1 MSNRRKFIQQIASV
15 SAISILSPTKLLA
28 NTDTIEHL
36 CIMHTNDVHSHIE
49 PFPIDHKKYPGMGG
63 VARRAELITK
73 IRSEVKHTLLLDAGD
88 MFQGT
93 PYFNYYGGEL
103 EFKLMNAMKYDAAT
117 IGNHDFDNGVDGL
130 AKQAKIA
137 DFKLLSANYNFEDT
151 PMKGLTKPYD
161 IFNKGK
167 FKVGVFGLGIELKG
181 LVDPK
186 MYGETKHNSPIE
198 ISQKISRYLRHTK
211 GCNLIICLSHLGL
224 KYESKQVSDIALA
237 EECSEIDIILGG
249 HTHTFVDKPIE
260 IRSNIGKST
269 YISQV
274 GWAGLM
280 LGRMDVKLELE
291 TNRLVIKS
299 QSERISQK
307 TSFSC
312 LR

>member
-15 SAISILSPTKLLA
+15 SALSLVNPTKLLA
-28 NTDTIEHL
+28 NTETEHL

-49 PFPIDHKKYPGMGG
+49 PFPLDHKKYPGMGG
-63 VARRAELITK
+63 VARRAELINK
-73 IRSEVKHTLLLDAGD
+73 IRSEVSHTLLLDAGD

-137 DFKLLSANYNFEDT
+137 DFKLLSANYNFENT
-151 PMKGLTKPYD
+151 PMKGLSKPYQ

-167 FKVGVFGLGIELKG
+167 FRIGVFGLGIELKG

-186 MYGETKHNSPIE
+186 MYGKTGYISPINIAKE
-198 ISQKISRYLRHTK
+198 LSDYLRNIK

-224 KYESKQVSDIALA
+224 KYNTNQVSDMVLA
-237 EECSEIDIILGG
+237 KQCSEIDIILGG
-249 HTHTFVDKPIE
+249 HTHTFLEKPIE
-260 IRSNIGKST
+260 IRSNIDKSI
-269 YISQV
+269 YICQV

-280 LGRMDVKLELE
+280 LGRIDVKLESK
-291 TNRLVIKS
+291 TNTLVVKS
-299 QSERISQK
+299 QSENI
-307 TSFSC
+307 
-312 LR
+312 

>member
-15 SAISILSPTKLLA
+15 SALSLVNPAKLLA
-28 NTDTIEHL
+28 NTETEHL

-49 PFPIDHKKYPGMGG
+49 PFPLEHKKYPGMGG
-63 VARRAELITK
+63 VARRAELVNK
-73 IRSEVKHTLLLDAGD
+73 IRSEVSHTLLLDAGD

-137 DFKLLSANYNFEDT
+137 DFKLLSANYNFENT
-151 PMKGLTKPYD
+151 PMKGLSKPYQV
-161 IFNKGK
+161 FNKGK
-167 FKVGVFGLGIELKG
+167 FRIGVFGLGIELKG

-186 MYGETKHNSPIE
+186 MYGKTGYISPINIARE
-198 ISQKISRYLRHTK
+198 LSDYLRNIK

-224 KYESKQVSDIALA
+224 KYNTNQVSDMVLA
-237 EECSEIDIILGG
+237 RQCSEIDIIIGG
-249 HTHTFVDKPIE
+249 HTHTFLEKPIE
-260 IRSNIGKST
+260 IRSNIDKSI
-269 YISQV
+269 YICQV

-280 LGRMDVKLELE
+280 LGRIDVKLESK
-291 TNRLVIKS
+291 TNTLVVKS
-299 QSERISQK
+299 KSENI
-307 TSFSC
+307 
-312 LR
+312 

>member
-1 MSNRRKFIQQIASV
+1 MSNRRKFIQQIS
-15 SAISILSPTKLLA
+15 SIGAISLVNPTKLLA
-28 NTDTIEHL
+28 TTDTEHL

-49 PFPIDHKKYPGMGG
+49 PFPLDHKKHPGMGG
-63 VARRAELITK
+63 VARRAELINK

-117 IGNHDFDNGVDGL
+117 IGNHDFDNGVAGL
-130 AKQAKIA
+130 AKQAKNA
-137 DFKLLSANYNFEDT
+137 EFKLLSANYSFEDT
-151 PMKGLTKPYD
+151 PMNGLTKPYH
-161 IFNKGK
+161 IFNKRK
-167 FKVGVFGLGIELKG
+167 FKIGVFGLGIELKG

-186 MYGETKHNSPIE
+186 MYGNTQYNDPIK
-198 ISQKISRYLRHTK
+198 IAIKISDYLRNIK

-224 KYESKQVSDIALA
+224 KYESKQVSDIVLA
-237 EECSEIDIILGG
+237 EQCPEIDIILGG
-249 HTHTFVDKPIE
+249 HTHSFVDKPIE
-260 IRSNIGKST
+260 IRSVIGKST

-280 LGRMDVKLELE
+280 LGRIDVKLELK

-307 TSFSC
+307 TTFSS
-312 LR
+312 LS

>member
-15 SAISILSPTKLLA
+15 SALSLVNPAKLLA
-28 NTDTIEHL
+28 NTETEHL

-49 PFPIDHKKYPGMGG
+49 PFPLEHKKYPGMGG
-63 VARRAELITK
+63 VARRAELINK
-73 IRSEVKHTLLLDAGD
+73 IRSEVSHTLLLDAGD

-137 DFKLLSANYNFEDT
+137 DFKLLSANYNFENT
-151 PMKGLTKPYD
+151 PMKGLSKPYQV
-161 IFNKGK
+161 FNKGK
-167 FKVGVFGLGIELKG
+167 FRIGVFGLGIELKG

-186 MYGETKHNSPIE
+186 MYGKTGYISPINIARE
-198 ISQKISRYLRHTK
+198 LSDYLRNIK

-224 KYESKQVSDIALA
+224 KYNTNQVSDMVLA
-237 EECSEIDIILGG
+237 RQCSEIDIIIGG
-249 HTHTFVDKPIE
+249 HTHTFLEKPIE
-260 IRSNIGKST
+260 IRSNIDKSI
-269 YISQV
+269 YICQV

-280 LGRMDVKLELE
+280 LGRIDVKLESK
-291 TNRLVIKS
+291 TNTLVVKS
-299 QSERISQK
+299 KSENI
-307 TSFSC
+307 
-312 LR
+312 

>member
-15 SAISILSPTKLLA
+15 SALSLVNPAKLLA
-28 NTDTIEHL
+28 NTETEHL

-49 PFPIDHKKYPGMGG
+49 PFPLEHKKYPGMGG
-63 VARRAELITK
+63 VARRAELVNK
-73 IRSEVKHTLLLDAGD
+73 IRSEVSHTLLLDAGD

-137 DFKLLSANYNFEDT
+137 DFKLLSANYNFENT
-151 PMKGLTKPYD
+151 PMKGLSKPYQV
-161 IFNKGK
+161 FNKGK
-167 FKVGVFGLGIELKG
+167 FRIGVFGLGIELKG

-186 MYGETKHNSPIE
+186 MYGKTGYISPINIARE
-198 ISQKISRYLRHTK
+198 LSDYLRNIK

-224 KYESKQVSDIALA
+224 KYNTNQVSDMVLA
-237 EECSEIDIILGG
+237 RQCSEIDIIIGG
-249 HTHTFVDKPIE
+249 HTHTFLEKPIE
-260 IRSNIGKST
+260 IRSNIDKSI
-269 YISQV
+269 YICQV

-280 LGRMDVKLELE
+280 LGRIDVKLESK
-291 TNRLVIKS
+291 TNTLVVKS
-299 QSERISQK
+299 QSENI
-307 TSFSC
+307 
-312 LR
+312 

>member
-15 SAISILSPTKLLA
+15 SALSLVNPTKLLA
-28 NTDTIEHL
+28 NTETEHL

-49 PFPIDHKKYPGMGG
+49 PFPLEHKKYPGMGG
-63 VARRAELITK
+63 VARRAELVNK
-73 IRSEVKHTLLLDAGD
+73 IRSEVSHTLLLDAGD

-137 DFKLLSANYNFEDT
+137 DFKLLSANYNFENT
-151 PMKGLTKPYD
+151 PMKGLSKPYQV
-161 IFNKGK
+161 FNKGK
-167 FKVGVFGLGIELKG
+167 FRIGVFGLGIELKG

-186 MYGETKHNSPIE
+186 MYGKTGYISPINIAKE
-198 ISQKISRYLRHTK
+198 LSDYLRNIK

-224 KYESKQVSDIALA
+224 KYNTNQVSDMVLA
-237 EECSEIDIILGG
+237 RQCSEIDIIIGG
-249 HTHTFVDKPIE
+249 HTHTFLEKPIE
-260 IRSNIGKST
+260 IRSNIDKSI
-269 YISQV
+269 YICQV

-280 LGRMDVKLELE
+280 LGRIDVKLESK
-291 TNRLVIKS
+291 TNTLAVMS
-299 QSERISQK
+299 QSENI
-307 TSFSC
+307 
-312 LR
+312 

>member
-15 SAISILSPTKLLA
+15 SALSLVNPAKLLA
-28 NTDTIEHL
+28 NTETEHL

-49 PFPIDHKKYPGMGG
+49 PFSLEHKKYPGMGG
-63 VARRAELITK
+63 VARRAELINK
-73 IRSEVKHTLLLDAGD
+73 IRSEVSHTLLLDAGD

-137 DFKLLSANYNFEDT
+137 DFKLLSANYNFENT
-151 PMKGLTKPYD
+151 PMKGLSKPYQV
-161 IFNKGK
+161 FNKGK
-167 FKVGVFGLGIELKG
+167 FRIGVFGLGIELKG

-186 MYGETKHNSPIE
+186 MYGKTGYISPINIARE
-198 ISQKISRYLRHTK
+198 LSDYLRNIK

-224 KYESKQVSDIALA
+224 KYNTNQVSDMVLA
-237 EECSEIDIILGG
+237 RQCSEIDIIIGG
-249 HTHTFVDKPIE
+249 HTHTFLEKPIE
-260 IRSNIGKST
+260 IRSNIDKSI
-269 YISQV
+269 YICQV

-280 LGRMDVKLELE
+280 LGRIDVKLESK
-291 TNRLVIKS
+291 TNTLVVKS
-299 QSERISQK
+299 KSENI
-307 TSFSC
+307 
-312 LR
+312 